1 MAYHNYMT
9 KLALILGAD
18 PITVSDDMQEV
29 LDFEIQLANASLAEI
44 DRHDTSSVYHKL
56 TLNQLAIIVP
66 QIQWHVYLQVR
77 IHSTSDELEMKFSTK
92 IFFFSSNF
100 RLHLGEM
107 LT

>member
-18 PITVSDDMQEV
+18 PITVADDMQEV

-56 TLNQLAIIVP
+56 TLDQLAIIVP

-77 IHSTSDELEMKFSTK
+77 IHSTSDRFEFTKNPLLFFKF
-92 IFFFSSNF
+92 
-100 RLHLGEM
+100 
-107 LT
+107 